1 MLPKDVPTKTSIN
14 GQSPFKKVIS
24 NPSTF
29 SKLNPVNEPRQIF
42 HPSISQEKYNIN
54 APIRFGVNFYFAQP
68 KPNFFQ
74 PIINYTPN
82 IQPQEMCYQHYTPE
96 NIPTNVLFKN
106 SLAKSGYRLN
116 PEQNVKYT
124 DIYNKPN
131 YIGNNIN
138 HINNGNNN
146 YYDNYNF
153 YPISHNNNIIN
164 NIYPTF
170 TKVTNVQIL
179 SENNDASKS
188 KENTKEAKKEN
199 ISIINNN
206 IKKEIHITKIDKAD
220 NININATNVLSN
232 SNKKKLFECSETND
246 IDIKPKNL
254 LKKKRVRKN
263 GEQLE
268 LLSKFYNEN
277 KNWSKEQIKGIS
289 ESTGLK
295 ENKIYKWLWDQKN
308 KEYKSTKFVVNK

>member
-1 MLPKDVPTKTSIN
+1 MLPKNVPIN
-14 GQSPFKKVIS
+14 TPIYRQSPFKKVIS
-24 NPSTF
+24 NPNPIPKSNA
-29 SKLNPVNEPRQIF
+29 LNESRQIF
-42 HPSISQEKYNIN
+42 HPNMSQEKYNLN
-54 APIRFGVNFYFAQP
+54 APIRFGLNFYFAQP
-68 KPNFFQ
+68 KQNFYQ
-74 PIINYTPN
+74 PIIHYTPN
-82 IQPQEMCYQHYTPE
+82 IQPQEICYPYYNPE
-96 NIPTNVLFKN
+96 KIQTNILFKN

-116 PEQNVKYT
+116 PGQNVKFN

-131 YIGNNIN
+131 YINNNIN
-138 HINNGNNN
+138 NNNSN
-146 YYDNYNF
+146 YYDNFNYC
-153 YPISHNNNIIN
+153 PISKCNNIIN

-179 SENNDASKS
+179 SENNDSSKLN
-188 KENTKEAKKEN
+188 ENTKENKKEN

-220 NININATNVLSN
+220 NININANNILN
-232 SNKKKLFECSETND
+232 SSSKKKLFECSETNG

-277 KNWSKEQIKGIS
+277 KNWSKEQIKRIS
-289 ESTGLK
+289 ETIGLK